1 MEIGTHD
8 AKPVIALAMGD
19 PVGISPE
26 LTAKAVG
33 LAEIQVKAR
42 LIVVGDRRVF
52 DEGMGTAG
60 VKTEVKAVTS
70 DAFVEPRDGDSFSS
84 TLPTSIRLRSA
95 AALPPGRAA
104 NSRSRITGM
113 HWS

>member
-42 LIVVGDRRVF
+42 
-52 DEGMGTAG
+52 
-60 VKTEVKAVTS
+60 
-70 DAFVEPRDGDSFSS
+70 
-84 TLPTSIRLRSA
+84 
-95 AALPPGRAA
+95 
-104 NSRSRITGM
+104 
-113 HWS
+113 